1 MSAYDLVKEK
11 VPEHLQPLKEIIQK
25 SCCFDVRDDKYS
37 EIGFKLMLA
46 GEGDKKALKEVSEFI
61 QNQQRDLKRME
72 GYFSDFI
79 RQIASWMYWAKFW
92 VIRSPKSVEEKD
104 MVFNERC

>member
-1 MSAYDLVKEK
+1 MSAWDLVKEK

-25 SCCFDVRDDKYS
+25 ANCFDVRDDKYS

-61 QNQQRDLKRME
+61 QQQQRSLKQME
-72 GYFSDFI
+72 SNFSEFI
-79 RQIASWMYWAKFW
+79 RQVANWLYWAKFW

-104 MVFNERC
+104 MVFN